1 MRNVHCLNSI
11 SKVGLNELPKTYQIH
26 NDIQFAD
33 AVLVRSAVM
42 HEIKLSDSVLAV
54 ARAGAG
60 VNNIPLD
67 DYAKQGVVVF
77 NTPGANANAVKEL
90 SIAGMLLASRD
101 IKGGMNWIDQN
112 KGTPEIAKTVEK
124 VKAQFGGT
132 EIFNKS
138 IGIIGLGAIGIMLAK
153 ACHALGMKVY
163 GTKRN
168 LESLQGEDLPKDMIL
183 VKSKEELFPHCDFI
197 SLNLPLSAD
206 TKQMIDKKALNQMK
220 DGVIIIN
227 FARDA
232 LVHDLDLKEAIETK
246 KVRKYVTDFPNDI
259 TANMEGVIAIPHLGA
274 STEEAEENCAFMA
287 VNQIVEYIENG
298 NITNSVNF
306 PDINVD
312 KKNAPHR
319 VTLLYDAKIDIHDK
333 VHPYFSKKDV
343 VQCVD
348 RKNSKYGYTIVDMN
362 DELNLDLIKAIQ
374 KIEGIFK
381 IRVI

>member
-1 MRNVHCLNSI
+1 MRKIHCLNPI
-11 SKVGLNELPKTYQIH
+11 SKAGLNVLPTHYELCA
-26 NDIQFAD
+26 DISQAD
-33 AVLVRSAVM
+33 AVLVRSASM
-42 HEIKLSDSVLAV
+42 HEIQLSDSVLAV

-67 DYAKQGVVVF
+67 DYAKKGVVCF

-101 IKGGMNWIDQN
+101 IKGGMNWIDANQD
-112 KGTPEIAKTVEK
+112 TPEIAKTVEK

-132 EIFNKS
+132 EIFNKT

-168 LESLQGEDLPKDMIL
+168 LESLKDENLPKDMIL
-183 VKSKEELFPHCDFI
+183 VQTKEELYPHCDFI
-197 SLNLPLSAD
+197 SLNLPLSPD
-206 TKQMIDKKALNQMK
+206 TKQMINKEAFNQMK

-232 LVHDLDLKEAIETK
+232 LVNDNDLKDAIASK
-246 KVRKYVTDFPNDI
+246 KVRKYVTDFPNDV
-259 TANMEGVIAIPHLGA
+259 TAKMDGVIAIPHLGA

-287 VNQIVEYIENG
+287 ANQIVDFIENG
-298 NITNSVNF
+298 NIVNSVNF
-306 PDINVD
+306 PDLSIGG
-312 KKNAPHR
+312 KKGSQR
-319 VTLLYDAKIDIHDK
+319 VTILYDAKIDLHDK
-333 VHPYFSKKDV
+333 LHPYFAKKDV
-343 VQCVD
+343 MQCMD
-348 RKNSKYGYTIVDMN
+348 RKNLKYGYTIVDLR
-362 DELNLDLIKAIQ
+362 DELTKEMMESIQ
-374 KIEGIFK
+374 NMDGIIR